1 VLNSVAA
8 GRRLAQRAIIWQAAV
23 TVLLAVVFLIR
34 NVPSALA
41 ALAGGGSVMLG
52 FWISTRVALGGGVA
66 PAGAALGR
74 LVAGMLLKWLL
85 ILLVIAVVMGVFR
98 LPGLP
103 LLVGIAASVLASVPA
118 NSIRR

>member
-1 VLNSVAA
+1 MLNSVAA

-34 NVPSALA
+34 DVPSALA

>member
-1 VLNSVAA
+1 MLNSVTA
-8 GRRLAQRAIIWQAAV
+8 GRRLAQRAIIWQAVVTAV
-23 TVLLAVVFLIR
+23 LALVFL
-34 NVPSALA
+34 VKGMPSAVA
-41 ALAGGGSVMLG
+41 ILAGGGSVMLG
-52 FWISTRVALGGGVA
+52 LRVSTRVALGGGVGS
-66 PAGAALGR
+66 AGAALGR

-85 ILLVIAVVMGVFR
+85 ILLVIAVAMGVFR